1 MDREKEC
8 KEIIGRYSP
17 DINKSINH
25 VLENIY
31 NAGWHDGRHAERDRW
46 SKCEYLIIAPDKMD
60 KIAKILDNPPC
71 KNCEFSTTER
81 LTGCLA
87 VPQKCEK
94 YQEYSLL
101 CELIKYFKTCAYK
114 S

>member
-8 KEIIGRYSP
+8 KKIIDRYSP

-31 NAGWHDGRHAERDRW
+31 NAGWQDGRHAERDRW

-60 KIAKILDNPPC
+60 KIAKILDNPPFLS
-71 KNCEFSTTER
+71 KDF
-81 LTGCLA
+81 
-87 VPQKCEK
+87 
-94 YQEYSLL
+94 
-101 CELIKYFKTCAYK
+101 I
-114 S
+114 